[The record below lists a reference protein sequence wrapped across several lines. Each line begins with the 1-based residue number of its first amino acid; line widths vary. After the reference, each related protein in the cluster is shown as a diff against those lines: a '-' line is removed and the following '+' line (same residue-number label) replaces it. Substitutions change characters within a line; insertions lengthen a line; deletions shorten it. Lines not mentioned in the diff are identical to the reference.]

1 MIENF
6 EVIRD
11 KLKYINSIDCDIN
24 IMEVC
29 GTHTMAIGKHGIRG
43 ILAPNIN
50 LISGPGCP
58 VCVTPDIYIDYI
70 YSLSLQEGVIIA
82 TYGDMMRVPG
92 TKPDISLQKA
102 KAKGANVKMV
112 YSSMDAVKLAEENP
126 EKKVV
131 FLGIG
136 FETTAPATAI
146 SVQEAYSKG
155 LNNYF
160 VLSMHKLVEPVMKLL
175 MEDTEIKIDA
185 FLCPGH
191 VATIIGEEGF
201 KFLEDEKCFSVIA
214 GFELEEVIDG
224 LFSIVKSIKDTDYA
238 LKNTY
243 RTVVK
248 PKGNKVALNIIRE
261 TFDIKEDFWR
271 GMGLISA
278 SSLKLKELYRKHD
291 IERVYPI
298 DSFVRLKTNS
308 SCQCGEVLKGKLK
321 PTECRLFS
329 KVCTPDNPVGPCMVS
344 SEGSCAS
351 YYRYDSMF

>member
-1 MIENF
+1 MKENF
-6 EVIRD
+6 ELIKD
-11 KLKYINSIDCDIN
+11 KLKYINSIDCKIN

-29 GTHTMAIGKHGIRG
+29 GTHTMAIGMHGIRG
-43 ILAPNIN
+43 ILSSNIN

-58 VCVTPDIYIDYI
+58 VCITPDMYIDYI
-70 YSLSLQEGVIIA
+70 YNLSLKENVMIA

-92 TKPDISLQKA
+92 TSPDISLQKA
-102 KAKGANVKMV
+102 KVMGANIKMV
-112 YSSMDAVKLAEENP
+112 YSSMDAVKLAEDNSD
-126 EKKVV
+126 KKVV

-160 VLSMHKLVEPVMKLL
+160 VLSLHKLVEPVMKLL
-175 MEDTEIKIDA
+175 LEDKDIKIDA

-191 VATIIGEEGF
+191 VAAIVGEEGF
-201 KFLEDEKCFSVIA
+201 RFLEDEECLGVIA
-214 GFELEEVIDG
+214 GFELKEVIDG
-224 LFSIVKSIKDTDYA
+224 LYSIVESIKHRDYA

-243 RTVVK
+243 RTLVR
-248 PKGNKVALNIIRE
+248 PKGNEVALNIIKE
-261 TFDIKEDFWR
+261 VFDIKEDFWR
-271 GMGLISA
+271 GIGLISA
-278 SSLKLKELYRKHD
+278 SSLKLKEFYRKYD
-291 IERVYPI
+291 IESIYPV
-298 DSFVRLKTNS
+298 DSFVKLKANS
-308 SCQCGEVLKGKLK
+308 PCQCGEVLKGKLK

-351 YYRYDSMF
+351 YYRYESLI